1 MNQFNAPIPG
11 QGMTVEPNSRP
22 WKRPPQLSD
31 VDSVVDF
38 YIPKIY
44 KRLDQ
49 LMPLLEQGNPIV
61 NIVHPLTMAGV
72 MKGVHSVDVAVLVN
86 DILVDFIAALA
97 DKVGVTYEVGI
108 PEPPR
113 DDLINNALDI
123 VSAMPTEE
131 DEEQAMDVQE
141 NVASLMTR
149 RSMPD
154 GV

>member
-1 MNQFNAPIPG
+1 
-11 QGMTVEPNSRP
+11 
-22 WKRPPQLSD
+22 
-31 VDSVVDF
+31 
-38 YIPKIY
+38 
-44 KRLDQ
+44 
-49 LMPLLEQGNPIV
+49 
-61 NIVHPLTMAGV
+61 MAGV

-113 DDLINNALDI
+113 DDLISNALDI
-123 VSAMPTEE
+123 VSSMPTEE

>member
-1 MNQFNAPIPG
+1 MEFNAPIPG
-11 QGMTVEPNSRP
+11 QGLAVEPNSRP

-31 VDSVVDF
+31 VDSVVEF
-38 YIPKIY
+38 YVPKIY

-49 LMPLLEQGNPIV
+49 LIPLLEQGNPIV

-97 DKVGVTYEVGI
+97 DKVGVTYVVGI

-113 DDLINNALDI
+113 DDLISNALDI
-123 VSAMPTEE
+123 VSSMPTEE